1 MSDSWEVWGCILDKY
16 FFCVCII
23 LNLKYRMCAYS
34 IHAYTNF
41 AYMRAKSL
49 QLCATLCDSMDCSPP
64 SPSVHEILQARIRE
78 WVAMPSSR
86 GSYQPR
92 DGNCVSYVSC
102 TGSREGNGT
111 PLQYSCLENPMGGGA

>member
-41 AYMRAKSL
+41 EYMRAKSL
-49 QLCATLCDSMDCSPP
+49 QLCATLCDSVDCSLP
-64 SPSVHEILQARIRE
+64 SSSVHEILQARIRE
-78 WVAMPSSR
+78 W
-86 GSYQPR
+86 
-92 DGNCVSYVSC
+92 GNCVSYVSC

-111 PLQYSCLENPMGGGA
+111 PLQYSCLENPMDRGA

>member
-41 AYMRAKSL
+41 AYMPAKSL

-64 SPSVHEILQARIRE
+64 GSSVHGILQAKYRSGLPRSPPGDVPEPGIKPRSPALAGGFQLFTTG
-78 WVAMPSSR
+78 VAWEAQS
-86 GSYQPR
+86 
-92 DGNCVSYVSC
+92 
-102 TGSREGNGT
+102 
-111 PLQYSCLENPMGGGA
+111 